1 MNIEQL
7 NSCFDAIS
15 PTKEQ
20 KEKIFAGIMSA
31 KQQPVK
37 VIKFHRYATAAAA
50 VIVIGAF
57 AAVYS
62 NIGTNDIT
70 NLGNKTTVAIE
81 NSKDSVENTPVNKE
95 VVETDENIPETNNVK
110 AEQKN
115 LTAVMS
121 EEYPEI
127 MEEVTED
134 VKVAVEND
142 ATFNMNKV
150 ADTDNVVPEMAMDT
164 SGDEA
169 VAPAASG
176 GGGGGSASSSTTV
189 YRAAGYEYITLEQI
203 MSDNVY
209 ADLFPT
215 AFVDGFELVS
225 ATKSDY
231 NMRAVFEDNEGR
243 YMSVWIING
252 GTFDFREDV
261 IKPED
266 VINLKPEYG
275 FFNFALDCDG
285 CYVIYNV
292 ESDDAL
298 QVYEMVKSSAY
309 FKN

>member
-7 NSCFDAIS
+7 NSCFDAMS

-20 KEKIFAGIMSA
+20 KDRIFAGVMNA

-37 VIKFHRYATAAAA
+37 IVRFHRYATAAAA

-62 NIGTNDIT
+62 NMGTNEIT
-70 NLGNKTTVAIE
+70 NHGNNPT
-81 NSKDSVENTPVNKE
+81 
-95 VVETDENIPETNNVK
+95 
-110 AEQKN
+110 
-115 LTAVMS
+115 
-121 EEYPEI
+121 
-127 MEEVTED
+127 
-134 VKVAVEND
+134 VAVENSAVKTTVEETVKKEMQVEVLPQTAD
-142 ATFNMNKV
+142 TQTQDLTNQVAEAYPEVNTELPENEKV
-150 ADTDNVVPEMAMDT
+150 AVVEETPVVNDAVDVDNTVEEAMD
-164 SGDEA
+164 
-169 VAPAASG
+169 VAPASAG
-176 GGGGGSASSSTTV
+176 GGGGGATA
-189 YRAAGYEYITLEQI
+189 YRAIEAESVSLEQI
-203 MSDNVY
+203 MADEVY
-209 ADLFPT
+209 GEMFPT
-215 AFVDGFELVS
+215 AFVDGFKLVS
-225 ATKSDY
+225 ATKLDY

-292 ESDDAL
+292 ESDDAN